1 MWKTEHELRFRSSIP
16 CAIPSGEFVTPIPQ
30 ECDEPCRYQRHP
42 RQGYQ
47 SHPHATQ
54 TQFQPRKKGEDEK
67 HRYEAVGHI
76 CILYP
81 VGHLSIVSPSM
92 KNVSTS
98 ESKSTLGYP
107 FSLIGPLCRHMWA
120 VCRCPLVSDA
130 VRISQNAATNLPRP
144 QTASH
149 RIPPHPTAFP
159 FTCTGLATSR
169 STHAPRA
176 SSVLALAALAA
187 LAAFR

>member
-1 MWKTEHELRFRSSIP
+1 M
-16 CAIPSGEFVTPIPQ
+16 
-30 ECDEPCRYQRHP
+30 
-42 RQGYQ
+42 
-47 SHPHATQ
+47 
-54 TQFQPRKKGEDEK
+54 
-67 HRYEAVGHI
+67 GHI

-107 FSLIGPLCRHMWA
+107 FSLIGPICRHMWA

-159 FTCTGLATSR
+159 FTCTGLATSKKYPR
-169 STHAPRA
+169 STRSIRFGFSSFSSFQIEVSAGSVPDAVSAKYKLQSSNPCFCRA
-176 SSVLALAALAA
+176 L
-187 LAAFR
+187 R